1 MPKAKSRTNPA
12 NKKDDAMTCVRSY
25 ARQEFRAAD
34 DGKDGKEG
42 EDDKGIRS
50 ITGHPAVFNSPADI
64 GGWFE
69 EIIEPGAFDDCD
81 MNDVLFFTNHRDTKI
96 PLARSRR
103 NNGSSTMTLAVDDI
117 GLKMDADLDVKNN
130 QEARALFSAIQ
141 RGDMDGMSFCFRVRE
156 QTWDNLDT
164 DYPTRHI
171 TKIAKVYEVSAVNE
185 PAYADTDISARDK
198 AALESA
204 RRDVETAQSESL
216 ESEKELEVY
225 KLKNKIMANA

>member
-1 MPKAKSRTNPA
+1 MPKAKRRANPA
-12 NKKDDAMTCVRSY
+12 SKKDDAMTCVRSY
-25 ARQEFRAAD
+25 KRQEFRAAAGGN
-34 DGKDGKEG
+34 DGGKG
-42 EDDKGIRS
+42 EDKGIRS
-50 ITGHPAVFNSPADI
+50 ITGHPAVFSSPADI

-81 MNDVLFFTNHRDTKI
+81 LTDVLLFTNHRDMKI
-96 PLARSRR
+96 PLARSRN
-103 NNGSSTMTLAVDDI
+103 NNGSSTMTLTVDDI
-117 GLKMDADLDVKNN
+117 GLRMDADLDVENN
-130 QEARALFSAIQ
+130 QESRALFSAIE

-185 PAYADTDISARDK
+185 PAYEDTDISARDK

-204 RRDVETAQSESL
+204 RRDVETARSQSL

-225 KLKNKIMANA
+225 RLKNKILANA

>member
-12 NKKDDAMTCVRSY
+12 TSKEDALTCVRSY
-25 ARQEFRAAD
+25 ARQEFRAAEGGD
-34 DGKDGKEG
+34 EGDGEG
-42 EDDKGIRS
+42 VAGTRS

-64 GGWFE
+64 GGYFE

-81 MNDVLFFTNHRDTKI
+81 MTDVLLFTNHRDMKI

-103 NNGSSTMTLAVDDI
+103 NNGNSTMTLTVDDI
-117 GLKMDADLDVKNN
+117 GLKMDADLDVENN
-130 QEARALFSAIQ
+130 QEARALFSAIE
-141 RGDMDGMSFCFRVRE
+141 RGDMDGMSFCFRVKE

-204 RRDVETAQSESL
+204 RKAVETARSASL
-216 ESEKELEVY
+216 ESEDELEIY
-225 KLKNKIMANA
+225 RLRNEIMAQV

>member
-1 MPKAKSRTNPA
+1 MPRAKSRTNPA
-12 NKKDDAMTCVRSY
+12 SKKDDAMTCVRSY
-25 ARQEFRAAD
+25 ARQEFRAVTSGD
-34 DGKDGKEG
+34 DNGGG
-42 EDDKGIRS
+42 EDDGIRS
-50 ITGHPAVFNSPADI
+50 ITGHPAVFSSPADI
-64 GGWFE
+64 CGWFG

-81 MNDVLFFTNHRDTKI
+81 LTDVLLFTNHRDMKI

-103 NNGSSTMTLAVDDI
+103 NNGSSTMTLTVDDI
-117 GLKMDADLDVKNN
+117 GLKMDADLDVENN
-130 QEARALFSAIQ
+130 QESRALFSAIE
-141 RGDMDGMSFCFRVRE
+141 RGDMDGMSFRFSVRE

-204 RRDVETAQSESL
+204 RKAVETARSQSL

-225 KLKNKIMANA
+225 RLKNKIMANA

>member
-1 MPKAKSRTNPA
+1 MPKAKRRANPA
-12 NKKDDAMTCVRSY
+12 SKKDDAMTCVRSY
-25 ARQEFRAAD
+25 KRQEFRATEGGS
-34 DGKDGKEG
+34 DGKDGE
-42 EDDKGIRS
+42 DKGVRS
-50 ITGHPAVFNSPADI
+50 ITGHPAVFSSPADI

-81 MNDVLFFTNHRDTKI
+81 LTDVLLFTNHRDMKI
-96 PLARSRR
+96 PLARSRN
-103 NNGSSTMTLAVDDI
+103 NNGSSTMTLTVDDI
-117 GLKMDADLDVKNN
+117 GLRMDADLDVENN
-130 QEARALFSAIQ
+130 QESRALFSAIE

-185 PAYADTDISARDK
+185 PAYEDTDISARDK

-204 RRDVETAQSESL
+204 RKEVETARSQSL

-225 KLKNKIMANA
+225 RLKNKILANA

>member
-12 NKKDDAMTCVRSY
+12 SKKDDEMTCVRSY
-25 ARQEFRAAD
+25 ARQEFRAVTGGD
-34 DGKDGKEG
+34 DNGDG
-42 EDDKGIRS
+42 EDDGIRS

-64 GGWFE
+64 SGWFE

-81 MNDVLFFTNHRDTKI
+81 LTDVCLFANHRDMKI

-103 NNGSSTMTLAVDDI
+103 NNGSSTMQLSIDDI
-117 GLKMDADLDVKNN
+117 GLKMDADLDIENN
-130 QEARALFSAIQ
+130 QEARALYSAIK
-141 RGDMDGMSFCFRVRE
+141 RGDMDGMSFCFRVKE
-156 QTWDNLDT
+156 QKWENLDT
-164 DYPTRHI
+164 DYPTRRI

-185 PAYADTDISARDK
+185 PAYEDTDISARDK

-204 RRDVETAQSESL
+204 RKDVETARSQSL

-225 KLKNKIMANA
+225 RLKNKIMANA

>member
-1 MPKAKSRTNPA
+1 M
-12 NKKDDAMTCVRSY
+12 RSY
-25 ARQEFRAAD
+25 ARQEFRAA
-34 DGKDGKEG
+34 EG
-42 EDDKGIRS
+42 GDEGGGEGVAGTRS
-50 ITGHPAVFNSPADI
+50 ITGHPAVFKSPADI
-64 GGWFE
+64 GGYFE

-81 MNDVLFFTNHRDTKI
+81 MTDVLLFTNHRDMKI

-103 NNGSSTMTLAVDDI
+103 NNGNSTMTLTVDDI
-117 GLKMDADLDVKNN
+117 GLKMDADLDVENN
-130 QEARALFSAIQ
+130 QEARALFSAIE
-141 RGDMDGMSFCFRVRE
+141 RGDMDGMSFCFRVKE

-204 RRDVETAQSESL
+204 RKAVETARSASL
-216 ESEKELEVY
+216 ESEDELEIY
-225 KLKNKIMANA
+225 RLRNEIMAQV

>member
-1 MPKAKSRTNPA
+1 MPRAKSRTNPA
-12 NKKDDAMTCVRSY
+12 SKKDDAMTCVRSY
-25 ARQEFRAAD
+25 ARQEFRAVTSGD
-34 DGKDGKEG
+34 DNGGG
-42 EDDKGIRS
+42 EDDGIRS
-50 ITGHPAVFNSPADI
+50 ITGHPAVFSSPADI
-64 GGWFE
+64 CGWFE

-81 MNDVLFFTNHRDTKI
+81 LTDVLLFTNHRDMKI

-103 NNGSSTMTLAVDDI
+103 NNGSSTMTLTVDDI
-117 GLKMDADLDVKNN
+117 GLKMDADLDVENN
-130 QEARALFSAIQ
+130 QESRALFSAIE
-141 RGDMDGMSFCFRVRE
+141 RGDMDGMSFRFSVRE

-204 RRDVETAQSESL
+204 RKAVETARSQSL

-225 KLKNKIMANA
+225 RLKNKIMANA